1 VGIEIE
7 GVVGG
12 VKRAGFSDQESVV
25 NKPRVTTALF
35 FALFADFLHVLC
47 GERLFRPKTKP
58 LTRRPQRTA
67 AKVAKRERERR
78 RKIVAGTKFKLRVNK

>member
-25 NKPRVTTALF
+25 SKPRVTTALF

-47 GERLFRPKTKP
+47 GKGFSGQKTKP

-67 AKVAKRERERR
+67 AKVAKREKEKDAEDRSGDE
-78 RKIVAGTKFKLRVNK
+78 IQT